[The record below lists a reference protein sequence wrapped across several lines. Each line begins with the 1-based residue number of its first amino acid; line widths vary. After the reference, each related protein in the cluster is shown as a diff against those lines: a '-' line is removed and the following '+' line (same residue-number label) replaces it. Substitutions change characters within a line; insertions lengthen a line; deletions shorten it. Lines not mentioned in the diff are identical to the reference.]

1 MKYLLRN
8 QVVMWFGHIFSKQR
22 MAADPAKVEHIK
34 TWKAPKSKKEVKS
47 VLQTVQFVAQ
57 YMRSKKGSPHSDITA
72 QLRALTRLHAR
83 FKWTR
88 EYYNAFEEL
97 KRRISH
103 KMVLVL
109 YRLHPETRR
118 YMDHGP
124 SIIVS
129 E

>member
-1 MKYLLRN
+1 MEGT
-8 QVVMWFGHIFSKQR
+8 QEQ
-22 MAADPAKVEHIK
+22 
-34 TWKAPKSKKEVKS
+34 KEVKS
-47 VLQTVQFVAQ
+47 FLQTVQFVTQ

-72 QLRALTRLHAR
+72 QLRALTSLHAR

-88 EYYNAFEEL
+88 ECYNAFEEI
-97 KRRISH
+97 KTMISH